1 MTEVYDLADI
11 TDHVRRSIKRSG
23 IKRKSYVAR
32 MQRFVRVT
40 QMLLDPQISFHRIV
54 FDSALSV
61 SDFYG
66 AMWMLLVAD
75 TFRGE
80 REDAGIVGDFFQF
93 TDDEVVLL
101 NRVWCL
107 LHDRYFG
114 IPTTAMVVVSKD
126 DQR

>member
-1 MTEVYDLADI
+1 MPEVYDLSDI
-11 TDHVRRSIKRSG
+11 SAHVRAAIKRSG
-23 IKRKSYVAR
+23 IKRKPITAR
-32 MQRFVRVT
+32 MKRFTRVAG
-40 QMLLDPQISFHRIV
+40 MLLDPNISFTAIV
-54 FDSALSV
+54 WGGDLTV

-93 TDDEVVLL
+93 TADEVVLL
-101 NRVWCL
+101 DRVWCL

-114 IPTTAMVVVSKD
+114 MPTTATLVFSKD
-126 DQR
+126 RET